1 MSDQIILKGI
11 RSNCIIGINSD
22 ERERK
27 QEIIINLLIF
37 HDFSKL
43 DDDIKNTIN
52 YSSVYKFTKK
62 FIENSKFYL
71 IETLGN
77 KLADKL
83 IKEFKLN
90 QIEIEI
96 IKPSVF
102 DNGETVSVKLKR

>member
-1 MSDQIILKGI
+1 MSDEIILKGI
-11 RSNCIIGINSD
+11 RSNCIIGINSE

-27 QEIIINLLIF
+27 QEIIINLTIF
-37 HDFSKL
+37 YDFSNI
-43 DDDIKNTIN
+43 DDEIDNTIN
-52 YSSVYKFTKK
+52 YSSVYKLTKK
-62 FIENSKFYL
+62 FVENSKFYL

>member
-62 FIENSKFYL
+62 FVENSKFYL

>member
-43 DDDIKNTIN
+43 DDEIENTIN
-52 YSSVYKFTKK
+52 YSSVYEFTKK
-62 FIENSKFYL
+62 FVENSEFYL

-77 KLADKL
+77 NLANKL

-96 IKPSVF
+96 IKPSIF
-102 DNGETVSVKLKR
+102 DDEETVSVKLTR

>member
-1 MSDQIILKGI
+1 MSDEIILKGI

-43 DDDIKNTIN
+43 DDEIENTIN

-62 FIENSKFYL
+62 FVENSEFYL

-77 KLADKL
+77 NLANKL

-96 IKPSVF
+96 IKPSIF
-102 DNGETVSVKLKR
+102 DDGETVSVKLTR

>member
-1 MSDQIILKGI
+1 MSDEIILKGI
-11 RSNCIIGINSD
+11 RSNCIIGINLD
-22 ERERK
+22 ERKRK
-27 QEIIINLLIF
+27 QEIIINLIIF
-37 HDFSKL
+37 YDFSNI
-43 DDDIKNTIN
+43 DDEIANTIN

-62 FIENSKFYL
+62 FVENSKFYL

-102 DNGETVSVKLKR
+102 NSGENVSVKLKR

>member
-27 QEIIINLLIF
+27 QEIIINLTIF
-37 HDFSKL
+37 YDFSNI
-43 DDDIKNTIN
+43 DDEIDNTIN
-52 YSSVYKFTKK
+52 YSSVYKLTKK
-62 FIENSKFYL
+62 FVENSKFYL

>member
-1 MSDQIILKGI
+1 MSDEIILKGI

-27 QEIIINLLIF
+27 QEIIINLTIF
-37 HDFSKL
+37 YDFSNI
-43 DDDIKNTIN
+43 DDEIDNTIN
-52 YSSVYKFTKK
+52 YSSVYKLTKK
-62 FIENSKFYL
+62 FVENSKFYL

>member
-1 MSDQIILKGI
+1 MNDQIILNGI
-11 RSNCIIGINSD
+11 KSNCIIGVNLD
-22 ERERK
+22 ERKKK
-27 QEIIINLLIF
+27 QEIIINLVIF
-37 HDFSKL
+37 YDFSKL
-43 DDDIKNTIN
+43 NDEIENTIN
-52 YSSVYKFTKK
+52 YSSVYKFTKR
-62 FIENSKFYL
+62 FVENSKFYL

-102 DNGETVSVKLKR
+102 DSGENVSVKLKR